1 MKLILIFFH
10 FLQFFFPQIFNIWI
24 VKLLLGWI
32 ISSTSYNAVDASN
45 RAIQSGLDSNAE
57 FIRYDMISP
66 LTHMEIMNEYEPRIR
81 RAPKSGFERGYED
94 FLRNYH
100 GSKIRDS
107 PKSEKYKVHE
117 SNQDD
122 SERSFRSDEDEEEE
136 DGDGD
141 EEEDDGDRG
150 DDDDDDNDDSDEE
163 SGEHRKRYKPKSQK
177 KHKKHDKKKSKNCKT
192 VKRGNK
198 VCSICK
204 NSKNDG
210 KLESCKVSENP
221 KSANYEVDSSYK
233 NRDPESIEVDQK
245 PPGGQRPPP
254 YGRPYGPKYY
264 PPPPHRPYNAR
275 PQVYARPVRP
285 VYRVSRP
292 PPDVAV
298 LRLRTPESYQ
308 RVRLVPISSRLEV
321 RPPRDIHTSASEPAI
336 SNHTKDFLFALPPIA
351 PLPPISALP
360 PLPPIPP
367 LPTLVPIL
375 RQPNTSP
382 LPPIAPL
389 IPVLRQPPHTS
400 PRSSPIPPISRPS
413 LTPDGKPFAVF
424 VRNDGAKCI
433 KFFELSDLCTECFL
447 KGERKKECISSKI
460 NKPETSFK
468 SYSTSTKI
476 HIDQPY
482 KFEKPIPLVSEHSK
496 HSFESDSQHFNDR
509 QPVFNGRSLAHG
521 NINTANIG
529 YQNAPP
535 LPPPPQSIQPFLPT
549 KLPHQSSNIGDI
561 IYGKIKPGSEPGAI
575 FYHSGETHG
584 NVVRHDEPTK
594 SPNKITHPNID
605 EKNSSKNS
613 PAISAKENLENSS
626 KNSFGINVESTFNP
640 QIATT
645 NKNRNTSD
653 AN

>member
-1 MKLILIFFH
+1 M
-10 FLQFFFPQIFNIWI
+10 
-24 VKLLLGWI
+24 LGWV
-32 ISSTSYNAVDASN
+32 ISSTGYNAVDASN

-57 FIRYDMISP
+57 FIRYGKISP

-81 RAPKSGFERGYED
+81 RAPKSGFDRGYED
-94 FLRNYH
+94 FLRNYQ
-100 GSKIRDS
+100 GGKMRVS

-122 SERSFRSDEDEEEE
+122 SERSFKSDEEEEEE

-141 EEEDDGDRG
+141 EEEEDGDG
-150 DDDDDDNDDSDEE
+150 GDDDDDNDESDEE
-163 SGEHRKRYKPKSQK
+163 SGEHRKRYKPKSH

-198 VCSICK
+198 TCSICK

-210 KLESCKVSENP
+210 KLESCTVTESP
-221 KSANYEVDSSYK
+221 KSAKYEVDSSYK
-233 NRDPESIEVDQK
+233 NRDPESIEADQK

-264 PPPPHRPYNAR
+264 SPPPHRPYNAR

-285 VYRVSRP
+285 VYRVLKSP

-298 LRLRTPESYQ
+298 LRLRTPEPYQ

-321 RPPRDIHTSASEPAI
+321 RPPRDIHTSASEPSI
-336 SNHTKDFLFALPPIA
+336 SNHTQDFLFALPPIA
-351 PLPPISALP
+351 PLP
-360 PLPPIPP
+360 
-367 LPTLVPIL
+367 TLVPIL
-375 RQPNTSP
+375 RQPPN
-382 LPPIAPL
+382 
-389 IPVLRQPPHTS
+389 TS
-400 PRSSPIPPISRPS
+400 PRSSPLPPIVRPH

-424 VRNDGAKCI
+424 VRNDGARCI
-433 KFFELSDLCTECFL
+433 KFFELSDLCTECFF
-447 KGERKKECISSKI
+447 KGERKKECMSSKI

-476 HIDQPY
+476 NIDQPY

-509 QPVFNGRSLAHG
+509 QPVFNGRSLAQG

-529 YQNAPP
+529 YQNAQ
-535 LPPPPQSIQPFLPT
+535 PPPQSLQPFLPT

-561 IYGKIKPGSEPGAI
+561 IYGKIKPGSGPGAV
-575 FYHSGETHG
+575 FYHAGETYE
-584 NVVRHDEPTK
+584 NVVRHDEPFK
-594 SPNKITHPNID
+594 SPNKKTHPNID
-605 EKNSSKNS
+605 ARNSSKNS
-613 PAISAKENLENSS
+613 PAISAKENFENSS
-626 KNSFGINVESTFNP
+626 KNNFEISIESTFNP

-645 NKNRNTSD
+645 SKNRNTSD

>member
-1 MKLILIFFH
+1 M
-10 FLQFFFPQIFNIWI
+10 
-24 VKLLLGWI
+24 
-32 ISSTSYNAVDASN
+32 ISSTGYNPVDASN

-81 RAPKSGFERGYED
+81 RAPKSGFDRGYEE
-94 FLRNYH
+94 FLRNYQ
-100 GSKIRDS
+100 GSNIRDS

-122 SERSFRSDEDEEEE
+122 SERSFKSDEDEEEE

-141 EEEDDGDRG
+141 EEEEDGDGG
-150 DDDDDDNDDSDEE
+150 DDDDGNDDSDEE
-163 SGEHRKRYKPKSQK
+163 SGEHRKRYKPKSH

-210 KLESCKVSENP
+210 KLESCTVSESP
-221 KSANYEVDSSYK
+221 KAAKYEADSSYK
-233 NRDPESIEVDQK
+233 NRDPESIESDHK

-285 VYRVSRP
+285 VYRVLKSP

-298 LRLRTPESYQ
+298 LRLRTPEQYQ

-321 RPPRDIHTSASEPAI
+321 RPPRDIHTSASEPSI
-336 SNHTKDFLFALPPIA
+336 SNHTKEFLFTLPPIA
-351 PLPPISALP
+351 PLPPIG
-360 PLPPIPP
+360 P

-375 RQPNTSP
+375 RQPLNTSPRSSP

-389 IPVLRQPPHTS
+389 LPVLRQPPHTS
-400 PRSSPIPPISRPS
+400 PRSSPLSPIARPS

-424 VRNDGAKCI
+424 VRNDGARCI

-447 KGERKKECISSKI
+447 KGERKKECMSPKI

-468 SYSTSTKI
+468 SYSTLKKI

-482 KFEKPIPLVSEHSK
+482 KFEKPIPLVSE

-509 QPVFNGRSLAHG
+509 QPVFNGRSLAYG
-521 NINTANIG
+521 NINTADIG

-535 LPPPPQSIQPFLPT
+535 QPHQPFLPP
-549 KLPHQSSNIGDI
+549 KLPQQSNIGDI
-561 IYGKIKPGSEPGAI
+561 IYGKIKPGSEPGAL
-575 FYHSGETHG
+575 FYHSGDTH
-584 NVVRHDEPTK
+584 VVRHDEPVK
-594 SPNKITHPNID
+594 SPGKKTHPNIVD
-605 EKNSSKNS
+605 AKNSSKNS
-613 PAISAKENLENSS
+613 PAISAKENFENSS
-626 KNSFGINVESTFNP
+626 KNSFEINLESTFNP
-640 QIATT
+640 QTATT
-645 NKNRNTSD
+645 NKNRNISD